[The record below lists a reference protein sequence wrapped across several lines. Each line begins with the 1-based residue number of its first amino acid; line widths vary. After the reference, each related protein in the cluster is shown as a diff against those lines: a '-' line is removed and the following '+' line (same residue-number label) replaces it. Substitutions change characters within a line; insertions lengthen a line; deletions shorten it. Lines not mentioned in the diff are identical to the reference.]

1 MEKPISALNVVR
13 AGLYMR
19 LSRDDDQ
26 AGESGSIQNQ
36 RDILRQYAISNQMLI
51 VKEYVDDGWSGTNF
65 NRPGFQEM
73 ISDIEKGKI
82 NCVITKDLSRLGRNY
97 IEVGKYTE
105 YFFPQKGVRYI
116 AIGDHVDTIQADND
130 VAPFLNI
137 FNEFHA
143 KQTSKKTRAVFETK
157 FKNGMNCNSVLP
169 YGYKK
174 DADHKGKILIDDEH
188 ANVVRLIFDMADN
201 GYGSGMILKKLFE
214 MKIESPG
221 YVLYKTTGLLKETYD
236 DAPEYKKYAWN
247 VQRIRSI
254 LKNEYYI
261 GNTVHYRTRTR
272 SFKDRTRIPSKKE
285 DMLII
290 ENTHEPIVSKE
301 TFFSVQRKLEM
312 KKRPASEEFVQVF
325 SGLVKCADCGRR
337 MRLECQKYK
346 GKRYR
351 YFACPGRKPLPVKQC
366 TMHYVRYDVLEKY
379 VLDDI
384 KDVLSQFQTDDDAI
398 IRKMVESEQKRK
410 ANDSSSLKAKIEKNI
425 KRKAELVKMFSKL
438 YEDWAGGKISE
449 QNFDLMVDKIQK
461 EQSEV
466 DATIEML
473 SREDIASDEEHNISR
488 FESIVKNIKAPKKL
502 TRELVNALIDRIEI
516 HESDGEKGARNKTQK
531 IEIYYKFVGVIN

>member
-1 MEKPISALNVVR
+1 
-13 AGLYMR
+13 
-19 LSRDDDQ
+19 
-26 AGESGSIQNQ
+26 
-36 RDILRQYAISNQMLI
+36 
-51 VKEYVDDGWSGTNF
+51 
-65 NRPGFQEM
+65 
-73 ISDIEKGKI
+73 
-82 NCVITKDLSRLGRNY
+82 
-97 IEVGKYTE
+97 
-105 YFFPQKGVRYI
+105 
-116 AIGDHVDTIQADND
+116 
-130 VAPFLNI
+130 
-137 FNEFHA
+137 
-143 KQTSKKTRAVFETK
+143 
-157 FKNGMNCNSVLP
+157 
-169 YGYKK
+169 
-174 DADHKGKILIDDEH
+174 
-188 ANVVRLIFDMADN
+188 
-201 GYGSGMILKKLFE
+201 
-214 MKIESPG
+214 
-221 YVLYKTTGLLKETYD
+221 
-236 DAPEYKKYAWN
+236 
-247 VQRIRSI
+247 
-254 LKNEYYI
+254 
-261 GNTVHYRTRTR
+261 
-272 SFKDRTRIPSKKE
+272 
-285 DMLII
+285 MLII